1 MQSVK
6 CKINLKEIEKL
17 MEIIAKLVI
26 TAKKNK

>member
-1 MQSVK
+1 MQSEK

-17 MEIIAKLVI
+17 MEIIAKSVI